1 MLYISNFLVLTN
13 QEEVQEQDRRHGE
26 FNLLVEAPNTESA
39 LTLFKERILQYRKD
53 SDFFEGECKVFLV
66 QLLELDGL
74 PQNRSM
80 MLTYKS
86 TVGDPLL
93 PYIGC
98 LVPNEQTDSCRIF
111 QWQSN
116 QPDIDGIDEDL
127 FVTFQAESV

>member
-1 MLYISNFLVLTN
+1 MIYIGNFLVLTN
-13 QEEVQEQDRRHGE
+13 QDEVQERDRRHGE
-26 FNLLVEAPNTESA
+26 FNLFIEAPDTESA
-39 LTLFKERILQYRKD
+39 LALFKDRIHDYRRN
-53 SDFFEGECKVFLV
+53 SDFFEGECRVFLI

-74 PQNRSM
+74 PNSRAM

-98 LVPNEQTDSCRIF
+98 VVPNEQADSCRIF

-116 QPDIDGIDEDL
+116 RPDIDGIDEDL
-127 FVTFQAESV
+127 FVSFEAEKV